1 MNVLE
6 AARET
11 MELAR
16 QHGMH
21 MTEDP
26 EKPDRSYE
34 HLEQMLAQMETLEQS
49 YGKMCR
55 WLGWMQASVYSMCEG
70 VTLDDLK
77 EINRRHAD

>member
-16 QHGMH
+16 QHGMDFVEH
-21 MTEDP
+21 
-26 EKPDRSYE
+26 PDRREGEYS
-34 HLEQMLAQMETLEQS
+34 HLEQMLEKMESGDMS

-55 WLGWMQASVYSMCEG
+55 WLGWMQASVYAMCHE

>member
-1 MNVLE
+1 MNVVE

-16 QHGMH
+16 QHGMDNVEH
-21 MTEDP
+21 
-26 EKPDRSYE
+26 PDRPESEYS
-34 HLEQMLAQMETLEQS
+34 HLEQMLEKMESGDMS

-55 WLGWMQASVYSMCEG
+55 WFGWMQSSVYGMCDG
-70 VTLDDLK
+70 VTLEDLK

>member
-16 QHGMH
+16 QHGMDG
-21 MTEDP
+21 TEDP
-26 EKPDRSYE
+26 DKPDREYH
-34 HLEQMLAQMETLEQS
+34 HLEQMLEKMESGEMS

-55 WLGWMQASVYSMCEG
+55 WLGWMQASVYGMCDR

>member
-11 MELAR
+11 MDLAR
-16 QHGMH
+16 ERGMH
-21 MTEDP
+21 NVGDDD
-26 EKPDRSYE
+26 KPDREYS
-34 HLEQMLAQMETLEQS
+34 HLEQMLEKMETGEMS

-55 WLGWMQASVYSMCEG
+55 WLGWMQASVYGMCEG